1 MFVNIADGSH
11 RNHPVS
17 GVFAVAQAWKDGANG
32 GFVTVHT
39 DGKHP
44 FTRDRS
50 RIKVEDGGF
59 VYCDSNGKTLDPK
72 TIAHTSDIAARVAGA
87 AEPVT
92 DYETEF
98 IQLETDDEAMTR
110 IEQTFRMLEEVTA
123 AATAGIV
130 RGLVVSGPPGIGK
143 SHGVEATLKKENMFL
158 TLREEEPNYEVIG
171 GSVGAVGL
179 YKALY
184 MNRKEGFV
192 TVFDDCDNILYDQ
205 DTLNL
210 LKNALDSKPIRKLSW
225 LYESRTL
232 REEDIPRNFEYEG
245 SVIFLTNTDFDHVR
259 SPKLKVHL
267 DAMMSRIHYLD
278 LGISS
283 QRDQLL
289 RIKQIVHS
297 GMLRDFAFSQE
308 TEDTIVEYIID
319 NADYLRELSLRTVR
333 KLADI
338 VKMKPTGWETFT
350 EATLLRREAKFK
362 RLLDA
367 KTEPQQELTDL
378 EDAV

>member
-1 MFVNIADGSH
+1 MFVNIINGSH

-17 GVFAVAQAWKDGANG
+17 GVFAVAQPWKEGANG
-32 GFVTVHT
+32 AFITVHT
-39 DGKHP
+39 DAKQP

-50 RIKVEDGGF
+50 RIKVEEEDF
-59 VYCDSNGKTLDPK
+59 LYCDSEGKTLDPK
-72 TIAHTSDIAARVAGA
+72 TVAHTSNIAARVAEA

-92 DYETEF
+92 DFETEF
-98 IQLETDDEAMTR
+98 TQKETDDEAMVR
-110 IEQTFRMLEEVTA
+110 IEQTFDMLNEVTA
-123 AATAGIV
+123 AASAGIIC
-130 RGLVVSGPPGIGK
+130 GLIVSGPPGIGK
-143 SHGVEATLKKENMFL
+143 SFGVEATLKKENMFL
-158 TLREEEPNYEVIG
+158 TLRDDVPHYEIIG

-179 YKALY
+179 YKALFL
-184 MNRKEGFV
+184 NRQKGFV

-210 LKNALDSKPIRKLSW
+210 LKNALDSKPVRKLSW

-232 REEDIPRNFEYEG
+232 REEDIPRNFEYKG

-259 SPKLKVHL
+259 SAKLKVHL
-267 DAMMSRIHYLD
+267 DAMMSRVHYLD

-289 RIKQIVHS
+289 RIKQVVRS
-297 GMLRDFAFSQE
+297 GMLRGYNFPPHI
-308 TEDTIVEYIID
+308 EDMIVDYITD
-319 NADYLRELSLRTVR
+319 NADYLRELSLRAVK

-338 VKMKPTGWETFT
+338 VKMKPDGWETFT

-362 RLLDA
+362 RLLESRPDPETA
-367 KTEPQQELTDL
+367 DCS
-378 EDAV
+378 V